1 MDPKFNLTGL
11 KNIYNDYLK
20 RNIKTLVFEIKNGK
34 GLFNFLM
41 FFSDED
47 IESKDKLYLYLRRI
61 NTLIDFKLYGSHKN
75 GDFWIFIKDWHKKLM
90 IEELDLTRNDGSFDF
105 DNFLTELNNT
115 IPNEISKINLIKK
128 EVWTQINKK
137 IPNLFDEP
145 EKTILLGI
153 RKLPPNNRPQEKT
166 LRKLYGFV
174 NGDADTKTNLIC
186 TLQSNRTTLAWTND
200 ESKKKKS
207 IVEIFSQL
215 NTVTV

>member
-1 MDPKFNLTGL
+1 MDSKYNLTGL
-11 KNIYNDYLK
+11 KNIYNEYLK
-20 RNIKTLVFEIKNGK
+20 RNIQTLVFEIKNGK

-47 IESKDKLYLYLRRI
+47 TESKDKLYLFLRRI

-90 IEELDLTRNDGSFDF
+90 IEELDLTKNDGSFDF
-105 DNFLTELNNT
+105 DNFFTELNNT

-128 EVWTQINKK
+128 EVLTQINKK
-137 IPNLFDEP
+137 IPNLLDEP
-145 EKTILLGI
+145 DKTILIGI
-153 RKLPPNNRPQEKT
+153 MDLPSNKRPQEKT

-174 NGDADTKTNLIC
+174 NGDSETKTNLIC
-186 TLQSNRTTLAWTND
+186 VLNSKNTTLAWTND
-200 ESKKKKS
+200 ESKKMKS

-215 NTVTV
+215 NKNTG